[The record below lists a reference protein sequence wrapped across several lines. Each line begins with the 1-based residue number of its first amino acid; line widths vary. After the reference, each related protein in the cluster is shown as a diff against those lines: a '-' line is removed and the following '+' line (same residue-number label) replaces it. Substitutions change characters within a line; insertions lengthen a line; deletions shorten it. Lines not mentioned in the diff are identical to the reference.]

1 MKIPKKFDD
10 ILLKNQTTYSIVLD
24 VISSFE
30 PIFKD
35 NKLYFFEEYTDHG
48 INHIE
53 KVLESAEF
61 IISDDS
67 FENITSNEVSI
78 LILSIILH
86 DLGMHVEL
94 STFNSMLNG
103 EYDYCINSVID
114 DKTWRELWNEYL
126 SEVKR
131 FSTIQKKNIFGDE
144 SMPFVI
150 PDLSNKDNLTGYD
163 KKLIGEFI
171 RRHHG
176 RFAQEVSLIGLK
188 SEKGLIEFGTNKL
201 DKQTKQLT
209 GILARSHSMNV
220 RDTFAYLND
229 IAHDSW
235 RNPHGINIIYLMI
248 ILRIADYIQIDNSRV
263 NPFLLKLKSFNS
275 PISQLENST
284 HLSINSLNFNN
295 VDKENIYVDCNP
307 TDSEMFVK
315 IKNLISDIQNEL
327 DKSWAILGEVYGFIP
342 TNKPGIKFRRI
353 SSNLQNKLFLA
364 KLEYVP
370 EKITFKVDNNLS
382 KLLVAPLYGDNPTF
396 GVRELLQNAIDACF
410 ERKEIEY
417 QNKNYNYTPAIEVSI
432 NRINDDQSV
441 FLIKDNGKGMSSD
454 EIINYFLNVGSSFRK
469 SMDWKKK
476 FIDEEGKTKINRNG
490 KFGIGVLASFLL
502 GKEINVKTKNI
513 SSNESHSFTATID
526 MQFINVTKSN
536 SEEDFGTSISIIINN
551 ENRDKLI
558 NHKPK
563 WDDKSIKWSDW
574 YLFDEPK
581 IIFSVDK
588 DIIDPINAIND
599 VSFYEF
605 STAEFEKISWSY
617 GVKGKHGHETNLIAC
632 NGIVI
637 TEAYEPREFSYPELY
652 NKEIPRYSK
661 VPVVINRK
669 PSILIVDKEGVFPVK
684 LDRND
689 IDCDEFPFEKELIT
703 ETSKHFIAQLLNTEI
718 SNKHFNKTPDIIH
731 NPKIIYGSDGFIL
744 DSEYF
749 INGVRDTFRLIRLIS
764 EENQIGIDISKYKE
778 CLFEFIFDTKINL
791 TYQQYNVAPEGGGI
805 ILLPTNKF
813 DSLFKSKVKRLN
825 KYVTDS
831 ANIIEQDD
839 KFTLYKIYNF
849 VEQPILLKDIKK
861 VDKELLNKFI
871 SIQEITF
878 NSYRTKEGNVLHE
891 LFKKYIKNHFIIPY
905 SMEKRKELYKEA
917 FKDLSQYLNK

>member
-10 ILLKNQTTYSIVLD
+10 ILKKNQTTHSIVLD

-67 FENITSNEVSI
+67 FENITPNEVSI

-103 EYDYCINSVID
+103 EYDNCINSVID
-114 DKTWRELWNEYL
+114 DKTWSELWKEYL

-176 RFAQEVSLIGLK
+176 RFAQEVSLLGLK

-201 DKQTKQLT
+201 DKQTKQLA

-220 RDTFAYLND
+220 RDTFQYLND

-235 RNPHGINIIYLMI
+235 RNPHGINIIYLMVI
-248 ILRIADYIQIDNSRV
+248 IRIADYIQIDNSRV

-275 PISQLENST
+275 PISQLENIT

-307 TDSEMFVK
+307 LDSEMFVK
-315 IKNLISDIQNEL
+315 IKTLIADIQNEL

-342 TNKPGIKFRRI
+342 NNKPAIKFRRI
-353 SSNLQNKLFLA
+353 SSNLGNKLFLK
-364 KLEYVP
+364 KLEYIP

-382 KLLVAPLYGDNPTF
+382 KLLVAPLYGENPTF
-396 GVRELLQNAIDACF
+396 GVRELLQNSIDACF

-417 QNKNYNYTPAIEVSI
+417 QKKNYNYIPAIEVSI
-432 NRINDDQSV
+432 ERINDNQSV

-502 GKEINVKTKNI
+502 GKEITVNTKNI
-513 SSNESHSFTATID
+513 SSNEFHSFTASID
-526 MQFINVTKSN
+526 AQFINVTKSK
-536 SEEDFGTSISIIINN
+536 SEKDFGTSISIIINN

-558 NHKPK
+558 NHKPE
-563 WDDKSIKWSDW
+563 WNDKSIKWSNW
-574 YLFDEPK
+574 YLFDEPT

-588 DIIDPINAIND
+588 NLLKPTNVIKD

-617 GVKGKHGHETNLIAC
+617 AIKGERGYGINLIAC
-632 NGIVI
+632 NGIII
-637 TEAYEPREFSYPELY
+637 TEDYSSDKFSYPEHY
-652 NKEIPRYSK
+652 NKEISSYYQTP
-661 VPVVINRK
+661 ILITNK
-669 PSILIVDKEGVFPVK
+669 PSILIVDKEGIFPVK

-689 IDCDEFPFEKELIT
+689 IDCDEFPFEKELMT

-718 SNKHFNKTPDIIH
+718 SNKLFSKAPDIIH
-731 NPKIIYGSDGFIL
+731 NPKLIYGTDGFIL

-749 INGVRDTFRLIRLIS
+749 IDGVKDDFTFVRLIS
-764 EENQIGIDISKYKE
+764 EENQLEIDISEYKG
-778 CLFEFIFDTKINL
+778 CLFDIRLDTKINL
-791 TYQQYNVAPEGGGI
+791 TYQEYNVAPEGGGL
-805 ILLPTNKF
+805 ILIDKSKYK
-813 DSLFKSKVKRLN
+813 SLFESTTKRLAKYIKESSRVIEEN
-825 KYVTDS
+825 EKYVIYRIFDFD
-831 ANIIEQDD
+831 NEP
-839 KFTLYKIYNF
+839 TL
-849 VEQPILLKDIKK
+849 LSGLKDIDKK
-861 VDKELLNKFI
+861 LLNKVD
-871 SIQEITF
+871 SIQEITSIQF
-878 NSYRTKEGNVLHE
+878 KVKEGNILNE
-891 LFKKYIKNHFIIPY
+891 LFKKYIKNQFIIPY
-905 SMEKRKELYKEA
+905 EISKRKEVYKEA
-917 FKDLSQYLNK
+917 FKELSQYLSK

>member
-1 MKIPKKFDD
+1 MKIPKKFED
-10 ILLKNQTTYSIVLD
+10 ILSKNQTTHSIVLD

-103 EYDYCINSVID
+103 EYDNCINGIID
-114 DKTWRELWNEYL
+114 DKTWSELWNEYL
-126 SEVKR
+126 TEVKR

-176 RFAQEVSLIGLK
+176 RFAQEVSLLGLK
-188 SEKGLIEFGTNKL
+188 SENGFIEFGTNKL
-201 DKQTKQLT
+201 NKQTKQLA

-220 RDTFAYLND
+220 RDTFLYLSD

-235 RNPHGINIIYLMI
+235 RNPHGSNIIYLMVI
-248 ILRIADYIQIDNSRV
+248 IRIADYIQIDNSRV
-263 NPFLLKLKSFNS
+263 NPFLLKIKTFNS
-275 PISQLENST
+275 PISQLENLT

-295 VDKENIYVDCNP
+295 VDKENIYVDSNP
-307 TDSEMFVK
+307 LDSEMFVK
-315 IKNLISDIQNEL
+315 INTLISDIQNEL

-342 TNKPGIKFRRI
+342 TNKPAIKFRRI
-353 SSNLQNKLFLA
+353 SSNLGNKLFLG
-364 KLEYVP
+364 KLEYIP

-417 QNKNYNYTPAIEVSI
+417 QKKNYSYIPAIEVSI
-432 NRINDDQSV
+432 DRINDNQSI

-476 FIDEEGKTKINRNG
+476 FVNEEGKTKINRNG

-502 GKEINVKTKNI
+502 GKEITVTTKNI
-513 SSNESHSFTATID
+513 FTNEFHSFTASID
-526 MQFINVTKSN
+526 AQFINVTKSQ
-536 SEEDFGTSISIIINN
+536 SEKDFGTTISIIIAN

-558 NHKPK
+558 NHKSE
-563 WDDKSIKWSDW
+563 WNDKSIKWSNW
-574 YLFDEPK
+574 YLFNDPT
-581 IIFSVDK
+581 IIFLVDK
-588 DIIDPINAIND
+588 KILTPTNVIKD
-599 VSFYEF
+599 VTFYEF
-605 STAEFEKISWSY
+605 ETTEFEKISWSY
-617 GVKGKHGHETNLIAC
+617 AIKGERKYNINLIAC
-632 NGIVI
+632 NGIII
-637 TEAYEPREFSYPELY
+637 TENYNSHTFSYPEH
-652 NKEIPRYSK
+652 NSKETPYHLKKPIL
-661 VPVVINRK
+661 INDK

-689 IDCDEFPFEKELIT
+689 IDCDEFPFEKELMT

-718 SNKHFNKTPDIIH
+718 SSKIFLKNPDIIH
-731 NPKIIYGSDGFIL
+731 DPKLIYGVDGFIL
-744 DSEYF
+744 SSEYF
-749 INGVRDTFRLIRLIS
+749 INGVKDDFKFIRFLS
-764 EENQIGIDISKYKE
+764 EENQLEIDISEYKNF
-778 CLFEFIFDTKINL
+778 LFDIKFDTKINL
-791 TYQQYNVAPEGGGI
+791 TYQENNVAPEGGGL
-805 ILLPTNKF
+805 ILIQKNKYE
-813 DSLFKSKVKRLN
+813 SLFKSKVKRLRKFVTDN
-825 KYVTDS
+825 ASIVEENEKYV
-831 ANIIEQDD
+831 
-839 KFTLYKIYNF
+839 LYKIYDF
-849 VEQPILLKDIKK
+849 KLKPILLTNLKNIDKK
-861 VDKELLNKFI
+861 LLNKVD
-871 SIQEITF
+871 SIQEITSMPF
-878 NSYRTKEGNVLHE
+878 KVKEGNILNE
-891 LFKKYIKNHFIIPY
+891 LLKKYIKNQFIIPY
-905 SMEKRKELYKEA
+905 EISKRKEIYKEA
-917 FKDLSQYLNK
+917 FKELSKYLNK